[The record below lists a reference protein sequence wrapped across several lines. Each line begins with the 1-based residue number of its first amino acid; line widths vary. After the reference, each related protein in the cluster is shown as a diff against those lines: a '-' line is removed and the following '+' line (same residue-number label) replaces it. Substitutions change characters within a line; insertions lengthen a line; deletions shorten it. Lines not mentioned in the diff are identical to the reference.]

1 MLILSEMHQDVLLL
15 TFNHPKPQNPFNAAM
30 QTELAKQLMEADK
43 NESVKAVVLYGGK
56 NRSFSAGG
64 DFKEIMEELNSKE
77 IIAAY
82 LNNIVDFYIH
92 ILSFSKPL
100 VAAVNNYA
108 IGVGFQVALCTDYRI
123 GTNDTKYLM
132 PELKNGVACTLGG
145 LMTEFIFGRFVM
157 QEICYECK
165 TLSAEQSLQYKLLNT
180 ISTNEDIIEKAIEKA
195 TYYGNF
201 PHIAFRGTKQV
212 NNKRFIHELN
222 KVRQDTANVH
232 CEVILNQEHKKYMES
247 ILGRNQ

>member
-30 QTELAKQLMEADK
+30 QRELTTLLIEADK
-43 NESVKAVVLYGGK
+43 NESVKAVILYGGK

-77 IIAAY
+77 IIATY
-82 LNNIVDFYIH
+82 LNNIVDFYIQL
-92 ILSFSKPL
+92 LSFSKPL
-100 VAAVNNYA
+100 VAAIDHYA

-123 GTNDTKYLM
+123 GTSNTRYLM

-145 LMTEFIFGRFVM
+145 LMTEYILGRFAM

-165 TLSAEQSLQYKLLNT
+165 TLTVEQSLQYKLLNT
-180 ISTNEDIIEKAIEKA
+180 IASSDDIIELALEKA
-195 TYYGNF
+195 TYFGNF
-201 PHIAFRGTKQV
+201 PQIAFRGTKQA
-212 NNKRFIHELN
+212 NNKRFIASLN
-222 KVRQDTANVH
+222 SVREDTANVH
-232 CEVILNQEHKKYMES
+232 CDVILNQEHKKYMES
-247 ILGRNQ
+247 ILGKNQ